1 MEDIMTPARSIG
13 ASTADQVAALRN
25 RVAKLEK
32 EKAELEERLVN
43 VENENRDFADQYV
56 QAQEH
61 SEAINNLYVASHRLH
76 ATLDAM
82 EVMQIIKEIL
92 IELVGAEEFGILL
105 LEKKKNALRLVEG
118 EGAEERLPSEFV
130 PTGGGV
136 IGEVASSGEP
146 FFFEPE
152 TPTEKESGLP
162 LAAIPLQMNGS
173 AVGVIVIYKLLNQK
187 TGFSAIDHDLL
198 QLLAA
203 HAASAL
209 VSARLHG
216 EMDRRLKT
224 VEGFIQLMKSK

>member
-1 MEDIMTPARSIG
+1 MEKIMTPDSTSG
-13 ASTADQVAALRN
+13 KPSASQVAALRK
-25 RVAKLEK
+25 RVEKLER
-32 EKAELEERLVN
+32 EKNELEERLKH
-43 VENENRDFADQYV
+43 VEEENREFANQYV
-56 QAQEH
+56 QVQEH

-76 ATLDAM
+76 ATLDGM

-146 FFFEPE
+146 FFFEPK
-152 TPTEKESGLP
+152 TPAEMESGLP
-162 LAAIPLQMNGS
+162 LAAIPLQMNGIS
-173 AVGVIVIYKLLNQK
+173 VGVIVIYKLLSQK
-187 TGFSAIDHDLL
+187 VGFSAIDHDLL

>member
-1 MEDIMTPARSIG
+1 MEKSMVPNT
-13 ASTADQVAALRN
+13 STGKPTAGQMAALRK
-25 RVAKLEK
+25 RVEKLER
-32 EKAELEERLVN
+32 EKSELAERLKH
-43 VENENRDFADQYV
+43 VEEENRDFANQCV
-56 QAQEH
+56 QAQEQ
-61 SEAINNLYVASHRLH
+61 SEAVNNLYVASHRLH

-105 LEKKKNALRLVEG
+105 LEKKRNALRLVEG

-136 IGEVASSGEP
+136 IGEVATSGEA
-146 FFFEPE
+146 FFFEPK
-152 TPTEKESGLP
+152 TPAEMGSGLP

-173 AVGVIVIYKLLNQK
+173 SVGVIVIYKLLSHK
-187 TGFSAIDHDLL
+187 VGFSAIDHDLL

>member
-1 MEDIMTPARSIG
+1 MAPKRSTG
-13 ASTADQVAALRN
+13 TSAAEQIAVLRK
-25 RVAKLEK
+25 RVAKLDE
-32 EKAELEERLVN
+32 ERVELERRLKK
-43 VENENRDFADQYV
+43 VEEENKDFANQCV
-56 QAQEH
+56 QAHEH

-92 IELVGAEEFGILL
+92 IELIGAEEFGILL
-105 LEKKKNALRLVEG
+105 LEKKKNALQLVAG
-118 EGAEERLPSEFV
+118 ESAEKRLPAELLPADS
-130 PTGGGV
+130 GV

-146 FFFEPE
+146 FFFEPK
-152 TPTEKESGLP
+152 TPAEKEAGLP
-162 LAAIPLQMNGS
+162 LAAIPLQMNGTS
-173 AVGVIVIYKLLNQK
+173 VGVIVIYKLLSQK
-187 TGFSAIDHDLL
+187 TGFSAVDHDLL